1 MMLEYC
7 GKEIKYF
14 IKSEKADPDACFAER
29 KVMGEECI
37 KWIRDVWG

>member
-7 GKEIKYF
+7 GKEIK
-14 IKSEKADPDACFAER
+14 SEKAGPDACLAER

-37 KWIRDVWG
+37 RWIRDVWG